1 MRGSRPRLRQDN
13 QGAINQ
19 EVRGGA
25 DKGVRRGW
33 RRGGKRREGESLE
46 IWGRLNRRVNEE
58 AQMLLC
64 LGCQLAAGSSLSL
77 SLHDAADRCTA
88 NHHTGRTYRIG
99 RRKDGRKDGRKTVCA
114 PFKVS
119 LASLLE
125 SFSDMEI
132 LSLRS

>member
-25 DKGVRRGW
+25 DKGSKW
-33 RRGGKRREGESLE
+33 REGESLE
-46 IWGRLNRRVNEE
+46 MWGRLNRRVNEE

-77 SLHDAADRCTA
+77 SPHGAADRCTA

-114 PFKVS
+114 TFKVS

-132 LSLRS
+132 LSPRS